1 MRNLSKIDNEK
12 TSLDSHERKF
22 SSDNMSLNEIV
33 SKRTLRE
40 KMLPPEIRGKRRQ
53 AANAR
58 ERKRVNKITDA
69 FERLREHVP
78 NLIKDRKLSKF
89 ETLQM
94 AMAYIDALDK
104 GLRMDAS
111 SGLEEAPLS
120 TAASRARIVVAQS
133 SAKWRLQRWLENKL
147 GMSKKM

>member
-1 MRNLSKIDNEK
+1 
-12 TSLDSHERKF
+12 
-22 SSDNMSLNEIV
+22 
-33 SKRTLRE
+33 
-40 KMLPPEIRGKRRQ
+40 MLPPEVRVKRRR

-69 FERLREHVP
+69 FERLRDHVP

-94 AMAYIDALDK
+94 AMAYIGALDK
-104 GLRMDAS
+104 SLTLNTS
-111 SGLEEAPLS
+111 SGET
-120 TAASRARIVVAQS
+120 TASAAAARARVIVAQS

-147 GMSKKM
+147 GMKPKI